1 MSETKVRLEK
11 DNTELHF
18 DKYVHRGSLMI
29 LREALPLSD
38 PDQLYNYLNNVLQKA
53 NLKPEDFGIY
63 HPVAERFKGKSE
75 EELLAAI
82 TDLIVRNE
90 NLERHFY

>member
-1 MSETKVRLEK
+1 MSETNVRLEK

-38 PDQLYNYLNNVLQKA
+38 SYQLYNYLNSDVLQKD
-53 NLKPEDFGIY
+53 N
-63 HPVAERFKGKSE
+63 
-75 EELLAAI
+75 
-82 TDLIVRNE
+82 
-90 NLERHFY
+90 